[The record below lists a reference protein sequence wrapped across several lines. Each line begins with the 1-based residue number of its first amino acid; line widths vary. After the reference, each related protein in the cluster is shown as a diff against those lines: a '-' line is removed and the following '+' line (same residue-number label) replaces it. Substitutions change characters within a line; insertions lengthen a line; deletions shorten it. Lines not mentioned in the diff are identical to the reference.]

1 MTPPPLT
8 PTACPVAPPIP
19 DDATAAARRGSIT
32 KDGATPAW
40 LAHLQSFAAD
50 GTPGTD
56 PAVPGKPSSSPS
68 PSPSPPPPSSSRGMA
83 AGRDGAASVDAG
95 SVGAGSSD
103 GGDGASSGGGGG
115 GGAGA
120 GAAQPLAAA
129 TGFPSSTQMVV
140 PGLGGLARSGSS
152 SSSHGP
158 TDAASAA
165 DVAALSDRVVSMEAM
180 LKRQED
186 MLNTIM
192 GSLAS
197 ASK

>member
-1 MTPPPLT
+1 MTPPSLT

-68 PSPSPPPPSSSRGMA
+68 PPPPSSSRGMA

-103 GGDGASSGGGGG
+103 GDGASSGGG

-165 DVAALSDRVVSMEAM
+165 DVAALSDRVMSMEAM

>member
-1 MTPPPLT
+1 MTPPSLT

-56 PAVPGKPSSSPS
+56 PAVPGNPSSSPS
-68 PSPSPPPPSSSRGMA
+68 PSPPPSSSRGMA
-83 AGRDGAASVDAG
+83 GGRDGAASVDGG

-103 GGDGASSGGGGG
+103 GGDGASSGGG

-165 DVAALSDRVVSMEAM
+165 DVAALSDRVMSMEAM